1 MPRPDAEQVHPE
13 TVEEWRAW
21 LEANHDRPN
30 GVWLVQWKSSTGRPR
45 LTYEESIVEA
55 LAVGWVDSTAGTID
69 AERSRLWFSPRRR
82 GSGWARPNKVRIARL
97 EAEGRLRPAGR
108 QVVEQAMADGSW
120 TLLDSVEDLLVPDDL
135 AAAFDGSP
143 GARQAWDAFP
153 RSVRHAALT
162 WIVQAKRSETRARRV
177 KEVAS
182 AAARGERPRAGQRT
196 PGQPP
201 TG

>member
-45 LTYEESIVEA
+45 LTYEEAIVEA
-55 LAVGWVDSTAGTID
+55 LAVGWVDSTGGTID

-82 GSGWARPNKVRIARL
+82 GSGWARTNKERIARL

-108 QVVEQAMADGSW
+108 RAVEQAMADGSW
-120 TLLDSVEDLLVPDDL
+120 TLLDSVESLIVPDDL
-135 AAAFDGSP
+135 ATAFDRRP
-143 GARQAWDAFP
+143 GARGTWDAFP
-153 RSVRHAALT
+153 RSVRHAALA
-162 WIVQAKRSETRARRV
+162 WIAQAKRPETRDRRV
-177 KEVAS
+177 EEVAS
-182 AAARGERPRAGQRT
+182 AAAHGERPQASQSRPEAEPAG
-196 PGQPP
+196 
-201 TG
+201 